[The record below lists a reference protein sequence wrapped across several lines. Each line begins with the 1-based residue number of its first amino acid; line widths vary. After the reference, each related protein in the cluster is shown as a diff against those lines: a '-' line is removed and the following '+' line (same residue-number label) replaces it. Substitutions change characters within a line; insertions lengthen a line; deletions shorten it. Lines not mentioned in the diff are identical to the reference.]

1 MCSFLLEICLCHNSL
16 FLSRVFPVY
25 FISLSCVI
33 LLLSLSLS
41 LSLTLVMSTSIVDSG
56 YKWFYRVYLHG
67 GHLTLL
73 DGSLVLDGLV

>member
-1 MCSFLLEICLCHNSL
+1 
-16 FLSRVFPVY
+16 
-25 FISLSCVI
+25 
-33 LLLSLSLS
+33 
-41 LSLTLVMSTSIVDSG
+41 MSTSIVDSG